1 MNTVMNKDNAQRN
14 LSTADLAAAAA
25 PRTTAPD
32 EHAQHAEPDF
42 EPGDRE
48 VRHEDDELAQLFPPD
63 VASDFRSRW
72 DAVQIGFVD
81 DPSRAVREADE
92 LVAQVMKSLADS
104 FANARA
110 GFENE
115 MNQAGNASTE
125 SLRVALRG
133 YRSFFQ
139 RLLSL

>member
-1 MNTVMNKDNAQRN
+1 MNTVINKDSEQRN
-14 LSTADLAAAAA
+14 LSTADLAAAAS
-25 PRTTAPD
+25 PRTRSPD
-32 EHAQHAEPDF
+32 
-42 EPGDRE
+42 GE
-48 VRHEDDELAQLFPPD
+48 VRPEEVMPETDERSAHRDDDELAQLFPPD
-63 VASDFRSRW
+63 VANEFRSRW

-110 GFENE
+110 GFENDMKE
-115 MNQAGNASTE
+115 ADHTSTE